1 MARQRKP
8 LTMTEMND
16 AILSEIRNLT
26 QAIQDLQ
33 AEVRRSAC
41 MVASAQLI
49 AVDASRSEVYATLM
63 DDSLLETTERLSKL
77 LSPKP

>member
-1 MARQRKP
+1 VARQRKP
-8 LTMTEMND
+8 LTMTEMNN